1 MLGTTSTNTMKI
13 KTFLILI
20 FFLLLPQIA
29 GLIGAYFTLPAIA
42 SWYQFINKPAWA
54 PPNWLFGPAWTTL
67 YFLMGITSFLI
78 WQKGKDP
85 KAKKA
90 LTIYLLH
97 LPLNSLWSIL
107 FFGLRSPLWAFIEIM
122 VLWGAILYL
131 TISFFK
137 IKKVSG
143 WLFLPYLLWTSF
155 ASALN
160 LAIVLLN

>member
-1 MLGTTSTNTMKI
+1 MKI

-29 GLIGAYFTLPAIA
+29 GAIGAYFTFPAID
-42 SWYQFINKPAWA
+42 SWYQFLNKPTWS

-67 YFLMGITSFLI
+67 YFLMGLASFFI
-78 WQKGKDP
+78 WQKREDP

-90 LTIYLLH
+90 LTAYLLH
-97 LPLNSLWSIL
+97 LPLNSLWSII
-107 FFGLRSPLWAFIEIM
+107 FFGLKSPLGALIEIIF
-122 VLWGAILYL
+122 LWVAILYL

-137 IKKVSG
+137 IKKASG